1 MGVYVRLFV
10 LCLQCWGV
18 FLEKTD
24 RPGRSKKQKCEI
36 KRQKIKIS
44 FTKGLSTMTK
54 WKNKDK
60 KRIKNQVIQKR
71 KIRSK
76 IQVNAT
82 IMKLNE

>member
-1 MGVYVRLFV
+1 
-10 LCLQCWGV
+10 
-18 FLEKTD
+18 
-24 RPGRSKKQKCEI
+24 
-36 KRQKIKIS
+36 
-44 FTKGLSTMTK
+44 MTK